1 MSETTADKLRR
12 ILLLIPRLSDDKSHD
27 IDELAAIVGVE
38 RKTLLADIRSLAE
51 RFDDPGG
58 FVEALS
64 IMIDD
69 RKVSV
74 RTSHF
79 LRPMRFTTGELA
91 ALELGLALLKGL
103 RPLDEQP
110 VIDRARER
118 LQEALVLAKDAP
130 PMLTLRA
137 GALGDLTPALR
148 ERRELLRG
156 AARDRHKVRIGYRK
170 ADAQAPGERVICP
183 YGLILS
189 RGNWYLVAHCDTSDG
204 LRVFRLDRIVE
215 ALRLE
220 EEFAAPDGDPLTSV
234 VRDGHVFH
242 TEDPVA
248 TVTIRYSPTVARW
261 VAEREGVTVDG
272 DDSLTREYPLADI
285 DWAVRHVLQ
294 YGPEA
299 EVLAP
304 EEVRRGVVDRLTAA
318 RPTPLRRP

>member
-1 MSETTADKLRR
+1 
-12 ILLLIPRLSDDKSHD
+12 
-27 IDELAAIVGVE
+27 
-38 RKTLLADIRSLAE
+38 
-51 RFDDPGG
+51 
-58 FVEALS
+58 
-64 IMIDD
+64 
-69 RKVSV
+69 
-74 RTSHF
+74 
-79 LRPMRFTTGELA
+79 
-91 ALELGLALLKGL
+91 
-103 RPLDEQP
+103 
-110 VIDRARER
+110 
-118 LQEALVLAKDAP
+118 
-130 PMLTLRA
+130 
-137 GALGDLTPALR
+137 
-148 ERRELLRG
+148 
-156 AARDRHKVRIGYRK
+156 VRIGYRK

-220 EEFAAPDGDPLTSV
+220 EEFTAPEGDPLTSV

-248 TVTIRYSPTVARW
+248 TVTIRYSPVVARW

-272 DDSLTREYPLADI
+272 DGSLTREYPLADI

-304 EEVRRGVVDRLTAA
+304 EEVRRGVVERLTAA